1 MIQQKLS
8 KNNQKENTGFSNL
21 LKETLQKASAIA
33 KTIPVGMVSTRLTN
47 KKDILQQQ
55 SLKNTQL
62 KKLGQ
67 SRV

>member
-21 LKETLQKASAIA
+21 LKETLQKASATA

-47 KKDILQQQ
+47 KKDILQ
-55 SLKNTQL
+55 
-62 KKLGQ
+62 
-67 SRV
+67 

>member
-62 KKLGQ
+62 KKLG
-67 SRV
+67 